1 MYLLCTYDVHCLCVP
16 LFIPTSISAFPY
28 TMSCQAFFFFK
39 SHLQLPSH
47 PIPSTPL
54 LRQIT
59 MQLLDSLAPESE
71 SQARGVRLQICGS
84 SLCSSRVGERY
95 CSSRVTISRM
105 FSRGCAFD
113 RVAISRMFSR
123 GCAFD
128 RVAIHERSTAS
139 SICSGANRLV
149 CRL

>member
-16 LFIPTSISAFPY
+16 LFTPTSISAFPY
-28 TMSCQAFFFFK
+28 TMSCQAFFFK

-113 RVAISRMFSR
+113 RVAI
-123 GCAFD
+123 
-128 RVAIHERSTAS
+128 HERSTAS